1 MIKGLCTV
9 STGSVVNL
17 LIDGEM
23 PKVGHYYYLES
34 ATEGTTAQN
43 KTFHALTMEYF
54 NSGQSSY
61 DAANYADF
69 KNQIKRHLGAG
80 FDGFVYIGVAH
91 ESDGPGHFKMFDVKK
106 ESEIPLAI
114 KKDPYMKDM
123 IRGKLKSWS
132 SYTKK
137 QRKNT
142 IDNVI
147 SEMHQAG
154 INTPKFEEILAGMNK

>member
-17 LIDGEM
+17 LVEGEL
-23 PKVGHYYYLES
+23 PEVGHYYYLES
-34 ATEGTTAQN
+34 ATEGTSAQN
-43 KTFHALTMEYF
+43 KTFHALVMEYF
-54 NSGQSSY
+54 KSGQHSY
-61 DAANYADF
+61 DCSDFADF

-80 FDGFVYIGVAH
+80 FEGFVYIDIKTDKKTGKTH
-91 ESDGPGHFKMFDVKK
+91 YKMFDVKK
-106 ESEIPLAI
+106 IEQIPLYI
-114 KKDPYMKDM
+114 REDPDMKDM

-132 SYTKK
+132 NYTKK

-154 INTPKFEEILAGMNK
+154 VNTPKFEEILKGLS